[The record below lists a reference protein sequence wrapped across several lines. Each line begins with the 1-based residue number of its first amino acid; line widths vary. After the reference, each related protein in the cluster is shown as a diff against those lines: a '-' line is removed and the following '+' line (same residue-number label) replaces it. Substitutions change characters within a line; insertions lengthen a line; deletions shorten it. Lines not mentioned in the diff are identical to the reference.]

1 MTDELKN
8 YRIDKPMD
16 YLHKRLFLYNGPLM
30 HEFFKFPGKY
40 VGPCPN
46 SNLNGDGSISEVDIS
61 YLVIDGENQK
71 LIINVE
77 DETSN
82 VNEETLKK
90 SNKYKINHQYAY
102 KYPVYSVIT
111 TSLPSN
117 RCLKELKTS
126 PTDIFRPKII
136 SYLDF
141 NGEKILNRLKTKIKN
156 NNFLTKLQLLSLI
169 LVIRT
174 FPKNNSEILEEICSL
189 IKIAKSKDK
198 EFKME
203 MVYCSRYIIH
213 KYAKTVE
220 DILRLEEVVG
230 LNKAV
235 TCGSIIEN
243 IKKEGEAIGEARGK
257 AIGEARGKA
266 IGETRGSLSI
276 LNALVTDPDFDLS
289 IDLLVEKFGFTSEQI
304 LNGK

>member
-1 MTDELKN
+1 M
-8 YRIDKPMD
+8 
-16 YLHKRLFLYNGPLM
+16 
-30 HEFFKFPGKY
+30 
-40 VGPCPN
+40 
-46 SNLNGDGSISEVDIS
+46 
-61 YLVIDGENQK
+61 
-71 LIINVE
+71 
-77 DETSN
+77 
-82 VNEETLKK
+82 
-90 SNKYKINHQYAY
+90 
-102 KYPVYSVIT
+102 
-111 TSLPSN
+111 
-117 RCLKELKTS
+117 
-126 PTDIFRPKII
+126 
-136 SYLDF
+136 
-141 NGEKILNRLKTKIKN
+141 
-156 NNFLTKLQLLSLI
+156 QLLSLI

-243 IKKEGEAIGEARGK
+243 IKKEGEAIGEAKGK

-266 IGETRGSLSI
+266 IGEAIGEARGSLSI

>member
-1 MTDELKN
+1 M
-8 YRIDKPMD
+8 
-16 YLHKRLFLYNGPLM
+16 
-30 HEFFKFPGKY
+30 
-40 VGPCPN
+40 
-46 SNLNGDGSISEVDIS
+46 
-61 YLVIDGENQK
+61 
-71 LIINVE
+71 
-77 DETSN
+77 
-82 VNEETLKK
+82 
-90 SNKYKINHQYAY
+90 
-102 KYPVYSVIT
+102 
-111 TSLPSN
+111 
-117 RCLKELKTS
+117 
-126 PTDIFRPKII
+126 
-136 SYLDF
+136 DF

-257 AIGEARGKA
+257 AIGEARG
-266 IGETRGSLSI
+266 SLSI

>member
-1 MTDELKN
+1 M
-8 YRIDKPMD
+8 
-16 YLHKRLFLYNGPLM
+16 
-30 HEFFKFPGKY
+30 
-40 VGPCPN
+40 
-46 SNLNGDGSISEVDIS
+46 
-61 YLVIDGENQK
+61 
-71 LIINVE
+71 
-77 DETSN
+77 
-82 VNEETLKK
+82 
-90 SNKYKINHQYAY
+90 
-102 KYPVYSVIT
+102 
-111 TSLPSN
+111 
-117 RCLKELKTS
+117 
-126 PTDIFRPKII
+126 
-136 SYLDF
+136 DF
-141 NGEKILNRLKTKIKN
+141 NGEKILNSLKTKIKN
-156 NNFLTKLQLLSLI
+156 NNFLTRLQLLSLI

-257 AIGEARGKA
+257 AIGEARG
-266 IGETRGSLSI
+266 SLSI

-289 IDLLVEKFGFTSEQI
+289 IDLLVEKFGFTREQI
-304 LNGK
+304 INGK

>member
-1 MTDELKN
+1 MALAFPSFLN
-8 YRIDKPMD
+8 DKEAI
-16 YLHKRLFLYNGPLM
+16 NPL
-30 HEFFKFPGKY
+30 
-40 VGPCPN
+40 
-46 SNLNGDGSISEVDIS
+46 
-61 YLVIDGENQK
+61 
-71 LIINVE
+71 LI
-77 DETSN
+77 
-82 VNEETLKK
+82 
-90 SNKYKINHQYAY
+90 
-102 KYPVYSVIT
+102 
-111 TSLPSN
+111 
-117 RCLKELKTS
+117 
-126 PTDIFRPKII
+126 
-136 SYLDF
+136 
-141 NGEKILNRLKTKIKN
+141 
-156 NNFLTKLQLLSLI
+156 SLI

-174 FPKNNSEILEEICSL
+174 FPKYNSEILEEICSL

>member
-1 MTDELKN
+1 MDDELKK

-16 YLHKRLFLYNGPLM
+16 YLHKRLFLNNGPLM

-40 VGPCPN
+40 VGICPN

-61 YLVIDGENQK
+61 YLVIDDENQK

-82 VNEETLKK
+82 VNEKTLRK

-111 TSLPSN
+111 TSIPRH
-117 RCLKELKTS
+117 RCLNELKIS
-126 PTDIFRPKII
+126 STDIFRPKII

-141 NGEKILNRLKTKIKN
+141 EGEKILNRLKIKIKN
-156 NNFLTKLQLLSLI
+156 KNFLTKLQLLSLI

-174 FPKNNSEILEEICSL
+174 FPKNNSEILEEICGL
-189 IKIAKSKDK
+189 IKKAKSKDK

-203 MVYCSRYIIH
+203 MIYCSRYIIH
-213 KYAKTVE
+213 KYAKTVD
-220 DILRLEEVVG
+220 DIIRLEEVVG
-230 LNKAV
+230 LKKAI
-235 TCGSIIEN
+235 TCGSIIED
-243 IKKEGEAIGEARGK
+243 IKKEGEARGEAIGEARGEIK
-257 AIGEARGKA
+257 
-266 IGETRGSLSI
+266 GSLSI
-276 LNALVTDPDFDLS
+276 LNTLVTDPDFNLS

>member
-1 MTDELKN
+1 M
-8 YRIDKPMD
+8 
-16 YLHKRLFLYNGPLM
+16 
-30 HEFFKFPGKY
+30 
-40 VGPCPN
+40 
-46 SNLNGDGSISEVDIS
+46 
-61 YLVIDGENQK
+61 
-71 LIINVE
+71 
-77 DETSN
+77 
-82 VNEETLKK
+82 
-90 SNKYKINHQYAY
+90 
-102 KYPVYSVIT
+102 
-111 TSLPSN
+111 
-117 RCLKELKTS
+117 
-126 PTDIFRPKII
+126 
-136 SYLDF
+136 DF
-141 NGEKILNRLKTKIKN
+141 NGEKILNSLKTKIKN
-156 NNFLTKLQLLSLI
+156 NNFLTRLQLLSLI

-235 TCGSIIEN
+235 TCGSVIEN
-243 IKKEGEAIGEARGK
+243 IKKEGEAIGEA
-257 AIGEARGKA
+257 
-266 IGETRGSLSI
+266 RGSLSI